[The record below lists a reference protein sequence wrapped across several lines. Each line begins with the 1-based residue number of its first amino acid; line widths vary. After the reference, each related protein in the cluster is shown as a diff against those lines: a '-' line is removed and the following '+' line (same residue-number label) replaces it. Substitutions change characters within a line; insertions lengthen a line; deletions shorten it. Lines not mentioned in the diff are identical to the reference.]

1 MSVLSPTLW
10 AMITS
15 TKFNWE
21 RHFPI
26 QMEIFRI
33 SSKGLLITVHFWHH
47 LANIVI
53 IIIII
58 IIVIIIGIYY
68 LQYNAVNAKWTV
80 DGSCPWSQKWVYA
93 TGWQKE
99 EDGKTLV
106 CDKGDGGITRVF
118 FRDLHLTFNFF
129 LLFYKRFFKGVWS
142 LVGGYFKQKYCHG
155 CHTRFAIIF
164 PFPPCRVSLLKTCRW
179 HYSHPYAKQ
188 ISCSV
193 LWKQL

>member
-1 MSVLSPTLW
+1 M
-10 AMITS
+10 
-15 TKFNWE
+15 
-21 RHFPI
+21 
-26 QMEIFRI
+26 
-33 SSKGLLITVHFWHH
+33 
-47 LANIVI
+47 
-53 IIIII
+53 
-58 IIVIIIGIYY
+58 
-68 LQYNAVNAKWTV
+68 

-142 LVGGYFKQKYCHG
+142 LVEGYFKQKYCHG
-155 CHTRFAIIF
+155 CHTRFAVIF

-188 ISCSV
+188 ISCNV
-193 LWKQL
+193 LWKQLWLFSLFCPKAKKFTKNFTLSNWWPWKMLKHKLLQVRRNWGEKYF